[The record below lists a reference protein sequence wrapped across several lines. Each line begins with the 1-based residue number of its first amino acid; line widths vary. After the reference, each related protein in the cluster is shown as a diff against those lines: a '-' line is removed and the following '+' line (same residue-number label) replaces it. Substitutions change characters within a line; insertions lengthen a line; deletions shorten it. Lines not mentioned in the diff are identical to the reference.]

1 MCATL
6 GLSNLEKLLAQTLPA
21 SIRSTEPLTIGASLG
36 EHDMLTHLRQISQRN
51 QVFTSMIGMGYYGT
65 ITPSV
70 ISRNILENPGWYTAY
85 TPYQAEVAQGRLE
98 ALLNFQHMIAD
109 LVAMPIANASLLD
122 EATAAAEAMTMMQ
135 RVSKKKSNRFL
146 VDTDLH
152 PQTLA
157 VLKTR
162 AEPLGIA
169 LSVKDV
175 FTTDL
180 HQEDFTGLIIQ
191 NPGTSGQL
199 RDLGPIIT
207 TAHSQQGLV
216 AVATDLLACTLI
228 TPPGE
233 QMADIVFGSAQRFG
247 VPMGYGGPHA
257 AFFAT
262 QERFKRALP
271 GRIIGV
277 SKDRTGNTA
286 LRMALQ
292 TREQHIRREKATSN
306 ICTAQ
311 ALLAVMAGMYGVYH
325 GPEGL
330 TQIATKI
337 HHMTTILATGLKRF
351 GVSCVH
357 DHFFDTLKLKLP
369 NQASIF
375 AAKARQRR
383 LNLREIDQ
391 DHLGIALDET
401 TRRQDLL
408 AVLSCFTEDDIDS
421 QFIDTLDRIVTRT
434 KVTAIPAHFQRQTAF
449 LSHPV
454 FHQHRAETAM
464 MRYMRKLAGRD
475 IALDRAMIPL
485 GSCTM
490 KLNPASALIPIT
502 WENFANLHPYAP
514 KEQAEGYHQLFHDLS
529 VMLCDITGYDAISL
543 QPNSGAQG
551 EYAGLLTIRSY
562 HQARGDHQRTLCLVP
577 DSAHGTNPASAKM
590 AGFDVMVVACDA
602 AGNVDHENLRKVCIE
617 NQARL
622 AALMVTYPSTHGVFE
637 EHIREI
643 CAIIHQYGGQV
654 YLDGANMNAMVGLV
668 KPGKIGADVSHLNLH
683 KTFAIPHGGGGPG
696 MGPIGVGAH
705 LAPYLPSHPLDDNG
719 ATVAGSKTHTNQ
731 ADITGAVS
739 AAAHGSAMILP
750 ISWAYCKM
758 LGSDGLKRATE
769 IAILSANYIAKR
781 LENHYP
787 ILYRGR
793 NGRVAHECIID
804 LAAIKKSS
812 GITNE
817 DIAKRLIDYGFH
829 APTMSFPVM
838 DTLMIEPTE
847 SESLAELDRFCVA
860 MIQIRAE
867 IDAIEKGDA
876 ARTNNLL
883 VNAPH
888 THQLLLANDW
898 PYPYSKQAAFFPLG
912 ATDHDKFWPPIAR
925 VDNVLGDRHLIC
937 SCPPI
942 DTYMAAE

>member
-6 GLSNLEKLLAQTLPA
+6 GLSNLEKLLAQTLTA

-175 FTTDL
+175 FATDL
-180 HQEDFTGLIIQ
+180 HQEDLPVLSSKTLAHQGNCAILAQSLPLPIPNKAWWRWQPIFGLY
-191 NPGTSGQL
+191 
-199 RDLGPIIT
+199 
-207 TAHSQQGLV
+207 
-216 AVATDLLACTLI
+216 LI

-262 QERFKRALP
+262 QEKFKRALP

-421 QFIDTLDRIVTRT
+421 QFIDTLDKIVTRT

-485 GSCTM
+485 GS
-490 KLNPASALIPIT
+490 SA
-502 WENFANLHPYAP
+502 
-514 KEQAEGYHQLFHDLS
+514 
-529 VMLCDITGYDAISL
+529 
-543 QPNSGAQG
+543 
-551 EYAGLLTIRSY
+551 R
-562 HQARGDHQRTLCLVP
+562 
-577 DSAHGTNPASAKM
+577 
-590 AGFDVMVVACDA
+590 
-602 AGNVDHENLRKVCIE
+602 
-617 NQARL
+617 
-622 AALMVTYPSTHGVFE
+622 
-637 EHIREI
+637 
-643 CAIIHQYGGQV
+643 
-654 YLDGANMNAMVGLV
+654 
-668 KPGKIGADVSHLNLH
+668 
-683 KTFAIPHGGGGPG
+683 
-696 MGPIGVGAH
+696 
-705 LAPYLPSHPLDDNG
+705 
-719 ATVAGSKTHTNQ
+719 
-731 ADITGAVS
+731 
-739 AAAHGSAMILP
+739 
-750 ISWAYCKM
+750 
-758 LGSDGLKRATE
+758 
-769 IAILSANYIAKR
+769 
-781 LENHYP
+781 
-787 ILYRGR
+787 
-793 NGRVAHECIID
+793 
-804 LAAIKKSS
+804 
-812 GITNE
+812 
-817 DIAKRLIDYGFH
+817 
-829 APTMSFPVM
+829 
-838 DTLMIEPTE
+838 
-847 SESLAELDRFCVA
+847 
-860 MIQIRAE
+860 
-867 IDAIEKGDA
+867 
-876 ARTNNLL
+876 
-883 VNAPH
+883 
-888 THQLLLANDW
+888 
-898 PYPYSKQAAFFPLG
+898 
-912 ATDHDKFWPPIAR
+912 
-925 VDNVLGDRHLIC
+925 
-937 SCPPI
+937 
-942 DTYMAAE
+942 